1 MANNRGQWGSRLGFV
16 LAASGSAVGLGN
28 LWKFPYL
35 SWKNDGGAFVIAYI
49 FAVLLLGL
57 PIMMAEILIGKKA
70 QESPVPA
77 FEKLGG
83 KAWSLVGWL
92 GVAAGA
98 VILAYYTVIA
108 GWSLRSFFQ
117 CVLWSV
123 EGYTA
128 PGPNDFGV
136 FLGNGALQ
144 IGLTFVF
151 TILTSVIVYRGI
163 GGGIERASKI
173 MMPVLY
179 LILLYLVGT
188 ALLMPGRDEALRHLF
203 VPHFS
208 KMTTTTALE
217 AMGQAFFSMSLGLG
231 AMITYGS
238 YMKKDESVFRS
249 SLWVLI
255 ADTSVAILAAIA
267 MFSIIHSVPSL
278 VQKMEAN
285 ELNAVGMLFVTLP
298 ALFYT
303 TMPGGVVVGP
313 LFYVL
318 VAFAAL
324 TSTISLGEVVA
335 SLLIDRKGWSRSK
348 ATLVSAS
355 AVFGGSVLCA
365 LSLGAVEPLSTIE
378 LFAGKQGVLSNLDHL
393 AANWMLPLGGLGITI
408 FVGWFLGKKAC
419 QEELGL
425 QKATAAFTAWLWIV
439 RVLAPLVIFIMLA
452 AILSGKD
459 FS

>member
-1 MANNRGQWGSRLGFV
+1 MANSRGQWGSRLGFV
-16 LAASGSAVGLGN
+16 LAAAGSAVGLGN

-35 SWKNDGGAFVIAYI
+35 SWKNDGGAFVILYI
-49 FAVLLLGL
+49 CSVLLLGL
-57 PIMMAEILIGKKA
+57 PIMMAEILIGKRA
-70 QESPVPA
+70 QTSPVPA
-77 FEKLGG
+77 FERLGG
-83 KAWSLVGWL
+83 KAWSAVGWL

-117 CVLWSV
+117 CAVWSV
-123 EGYTA
+123 QGYVA
-128 PGPNDFGV
+128 PGPDDFGA

-151 TILTSVIVYRGI
+151 TILTTGIVYRGI
-163 GGGIERASKI
+163 GGGIERASKL
-173 MMPVLY
+173 MMPALY
-179 LILLYLVGT
+179 LILLYLVVT
-188 ALLMPGRDEALRHLF
+188 ALLMPGRGEGLTHLF
-203 VPHFS
+203 HPDFG
-208 KMTTTTALE
+208 KLTPTAALE
-217 AMGQAFFSMSLGLG
+217 AMGQAFFSLSLGLG

-238 YMKKDESVFRS
+238 YMRKDESVFRS
-249 SLWVLI
+249 SLWVLVC
-255 ADTSVAILAAIA
+255 DTSVAILAAIA
-267 MFSIIHSVPSL
+267 MFSIIHSVPAL

-298 ALFYT
+298 DLFYT
-303 TMPGGVVVGP
+303 TMPGGAVIGP

-335 SLLIDRKGWSRSK
+335 SLLIDRKGWSRPR

-355 AVFGGSVLCA
+355 AVFGGSILAA
-365 LSLGAVEPLSTIE
+365 LSLGAVEPLSTLE
-378 LFAGKQGVLSNLDHL
+378 VFAGKQGVLSNLDHL

-419 QEELGL
+419 LEELGL
-425 QKATAAFTAWLWIV
+425 TRATPAFTAWLWIV
-439 RVLAPLVIFIMLA
+439 RVLAPLTIFVMLA

>member
-1 MANNRGQWGSRLGFV
+1 MAMNRGQWGSRLGFV
-16 LAASGSAVGLGN
+16 LAAAGSAVGLGN

-35 SWKNDGGAFVIAYI
+35 SWKNDGGAFVITYI

-57 PIMMAEILIGKKA
+57 PIMMAEILIGKRA

-83 KAWSLVGWL
+83 KGWSLVGWL
-92 GVAAGA
+92 GVAAGG

-117 CVLWSV
+117 CVSWSV
-123 EGYTA
+123 SGYTA
-128 PGPNDFGV
+128 PGPDDFGA
-136 FLGNGALQ
+136 FLGNGGLQ
-144 IGLTFVF
+144 IGLTLVF
-151 TILTSVIVYRGI
+151 TILTSTIVYRGI
-163 GGGIERASKI
+163 GGGIERAAKL
-173 MMPVLY
+173 MMPILY
-179 LILLYLVGT
+179 VILLYLVVT
-188 ALLMPGRDEALRHLF
+188 ALLMPGRDEAMRHLF
-203 VPHFS
+203 APQFS
-208 KMTTTTALE
+208 KLTPSSALE

-238 YMKKDESVFRS
+238 YMKKNESVLRS
-249 SLWVLI
+249 SLWVLL
-255 ADTSVAILAAIA
+255 ADTSVGILAAIA

-298 ALFYT
+298 EMFYT
-303 TMPGGVVVGP
+303 TMPGGKIVGP

-318 VAFAAL
+318 VSFAAL

-335 SLLIDRKGWSRSK
+335 SLLIDRKGWARPK
-348 ATLVSAS
+348 ATVVSA
-355 AVFGGSVLCA
+355 AVVFCGSILCA
-365 LSLGAVEPLSTIE
+365 LSLGAVDSLSTFE
-378 LFAGKQGVLSNLDHL
+378 AFAGKQGVLSNLDHL
-393 AANWMLPLGGLGITI
+393 AANWMLPLGGLGITV

-419 QEELGL
+419 LEEFGL
-425 QKATAAFTAWLWIV
+425 SKPTLTFNAWLWIV
-439 RVLAPLVIFIMLA
+439 RVLAPITIVLMLA